1 MPPPGPL
8 QGIPE
13 GGFFSYTC
21 TLSSQ
26 SYSQLPAAGYRYT
39 EVVTAMVTH
48 RTSLQI
54 IHTEKC
60 ERVFPPPG
68 PLQSPPT
75 PLDPSRHPRG
85 ALKDSCAD
93 KCAYKCAY
101 KCAALK
107 APPRHPQGTLQ
118 GTLKAPKRDTPRPFK
133 APPRHPRGTGRAPPR
148 HPRGTECLLRACEDP
163 CWLFFHT
170 LPHPSTPFHTLRAP
184 FQTPHKAPHHK
195 APTRATTRDRE
206 GQHTRTAQGTCKA
219 PQGPTRAPQGT
230 YIGLGAGHTG
240 NATYIGDP

>member
-1 MPPPGPL
+1 
-8 QGIPE
+8 
-13 GGFFSYTC
+13 
-21 TLSSQ
+21 
-26 SYSQLPAAGYRYT
+26 
-39 EVVTAMVTH
+39 MVTH
-48 RTSLQI
+48 LPTIQI

-60 ERVFPPPG
+60 ERVFPLRV
-68 PLQSPPT
+68 PLQSPLYPLQGT
-75 PLDPSRHPRG
+75 PRHPQG
-85 ALKDSCAD
+85 TP
-93 KCAYKCAY
+93 
-101 KCAALK
+101 K
-107 APPRHPQGTLQ
+107 APPRHPQRHPQ
-118 GTLKAPKRDTPRPFK
+118 AAPPAPHRDTPTPS
-133 APPRHPRGTGRAPPR
+133 HGPPR

-195 APTRATTRDRE
+195 PPTRATTRDRE